1 MNIKKA
7 FTIIVLIVAILLIVG
22 SAVVRCT
29 TNKNTDEQTQ
39 QQEQQEQSSDNT
51 DASTSDTDNTDTS
64 QQGGIEKVANLKG
77 TSWIAQDNSGW
88 KLNIV
93 DGAFVEINNKNKQS
107 VVYFS
112 VEEESFNSNELQ
124 ATLLCSVSADKQGA
138 QRALVVNTENA
149 SKITLEC
156 DALQKTYALTQ
167 TQTKEIKIGEGS
179 DKVAKYLAITKDEL
193 EKQIKER
200 AASISPSATKFEWSG
215 QVWIDYIND
224 VISTSGT
231 LNDGAATQ
239 ITITKNNGEIEVL

>member
-200 AASISPSATKFEWSG
+200 AASISPSATKFEWNG
-215 QVWIDYIND
+215 QVWIDYINN

>member
-39 QQEQQEQSSDNT
+39 QQEQQQEQSADNI
-51 DASTSDTDNTDTS
+51 DTN
-64 QQGGIEKVANLKG
+64 QQGSIEKVTNLKG

-138 QRALVVNTENA
+138 QRALVVNTENV

-156 DALQKTYALTQ
+156 DALQKTYVLTQ
-167 TQTKEIKIGEGS
+167 TQNKEIKIGEGS
-179 DKVAKYLAITKDEL
+179 DKAAKYLDVSKEEL

-231 LNDGAATQ
+231 LDDGASTQ

>member
-1 MNIKKA
+1 MNIKRA
-7 FTIIVLIVAILLIVG
+7 FTIIVLVVAVLLIVG

-149 SKITLEC
+149 SKIILEC
-156 DALQKTYALTQ
+156 DALQKTYVLTQ

-179 DKVAKYLAITKDEL
+179 DKVAKYLAVTKEEL

-231 LNDGAATQ
+231 LDDGAATQ